1 MRAIYVSQQL
11 QWNCHEPLATFSVKN
26 GLVQMTDAYGKPLRV
41 GKRVRGPAVLA
52 LLEEWTHTVF
62 TQLHAVFSQD
72 HMGLPF
78 LGGPIGFFSYE
89 FGMELLEQKCRHD
102 DDLQTPDVFFFI
114 PSQVYCHDFQT
125 KERFFIG
132 WGTTSDAAR
141 SALHAAKDRVVRS
154 ESLSSSI
161 AKPKIFAEMDQSTYD
176 DGIRRIKEYLKSG
189 DTYQVN
195 FAQRFAV
202 EDAPN
207 SALIFQRLFARN
219 PSPHMFFYKTPE
231 WSVISNS
238 PEQLLHVWQ
247 KDSLWHAATRPIKGT
262 VPRGKDTVED
272 EKQAQKLLQSEKD
285 AAELVMIVDLC
296 RNDLGQI
303 AQAGTVKVL
312 ADRALEPYS
321 YVWHTVATIQC
332 LLQDGMTSFDA
343 IRALFPGGSV
353 TGCPKYRTV
362 QIIDHL
368 EPVRR
373 GVYTGSAGYIDFR
386 GGCDFNILI
395 RTIWQRGDRAR
406 FHVGG
411 GVVFDSSAAGEY
423 AETIDKARAIV
434 DALIV

>member
-1 MRAIYVSQQL
+1 MRAIYISQQL
-11 QWNCHEPLATFSVKN
+11 QWNCHEPLAVFSVKN
-26 GLVQMTDAYGKPLRV
+26 GLVQMTDAHGKPLRV
-41 GKRVRGPAVLA
+41 GKRVRGQAVLD
-52 LLEEWTHTVF
+52 LLHEWTQTVS
-62 TQLHAVFSQD
+62 TQLHAGFSKD
-72 HMGLPF
+72 NVDLSF
-78 LGGPIGFFSYE
+78 LGGPVGFFSYE
-89 FGMELLEQKCRHD
+89 FGMELLEQKCRHN

-114 PSQVYCHDFQT
+114 PSQIACHNFDT
-125 KERFFIG
+125 GESVFIG
-132 WGTTSDAAR
+132 WGTTVDGAR
-141 SALHAAKDRVVRS
+141 RALHAAKDRFVRS
-154 ESLSSSI
+154 ESLPSSTV
-161 AKPKIFAEMDQSTYD
+161 KPKIFAEMDQSTYD

-202 EDAPN
+202 EDAPD
-207 SALIFQRLFARN
+207 STLVFQRLFERN
-219 PSPHMFFYKTPE
+219 PSPHMFFCATPE
-231 WSVISNS
+231 WSVMSNS
-238 PEQLLHVWQ
+238 PEQLLRVWQ
-247 KDSLWHAATRPIKGT
+247 EDSLWHAATRPIKGT
-262 VPRGKDTVED
+262 VPRGSTAVED
-272 EKQAQKLLQSEKD
+272 EKQAQKLLQSQKD

-296 RNDLGQI
+296 RNDLGRI

-321 YVWHTVATIQC
+321 HVWHTVSTIHSV
-332 LLQDGMTSFDA
+332 LREDMTCFDA
-343 IRALFPGGSV
+343 IRSLFPGGSV

-395 RTIWQRGDRAR
+395 RTVWQRGNRAW

-434 DALIV
+434 DALEF